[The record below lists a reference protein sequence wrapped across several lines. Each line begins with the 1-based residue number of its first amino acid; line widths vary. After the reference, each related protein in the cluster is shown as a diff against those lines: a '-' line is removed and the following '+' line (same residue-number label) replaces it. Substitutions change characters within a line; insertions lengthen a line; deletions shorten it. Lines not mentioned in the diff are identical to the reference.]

1 MTGGDHAE
9 GEPTFEPGTDQ
20 TSSVTDFRLGRVG
33 APPEGYPTEDAPD
46 SYAWEPFAATYDAR
60 QEALC
65 DFWLRNPAPH
75 GIKGHFAELVRLH
88 RRTGP
93 VHEGIFQAA
102 LDYIDRRIDCSDFVM
117 LGIVRALYQF
127 PESPLLSR
135 ELRERLKRTLLGFKY
150 HPEEPGTDSLC
161 TWTENH
167 QIMFAANAFLAGQ
180 LYPAETFSNTGESGR
195 DKVSRARPRILKWL
209 EFRYKTGFSEW
220 LSHVYYDEDITA
232 LTNLIDFADDEE
244 IVAKATM
251 VLDLIFLDMALNT
264 FHGVF
269 GSTHGRSYAEE
280 KRDAHLESTTDTTK
294 LMFGMG
300 VFAGRDNM
308 SAVSLALSGYRLPAA
323 IYAIA
328 NNFGTTLE
336 NRQRAGI
343 RLAEAG
349 RWGLST
355 RPGDVESAMALLT
368 LEAYSHPRNIMQI
381 MDLFDRFGWWENA
394 FFGPFGRHRKLIQ
407 VLRRTRLLPLLA
419 RLVEKDI
426 TRNTREEVN
435 ILTYRTTDAML
446 STAQDWKAGY
456 GGDQQHILQATLSP
470 TALVFPTHPGHEEN
484 TSGGYWVGSGT
495 LPRAVQV
502 GPVAVAIYRASRAP
516 GLYMTN
522 KLFYTHA
529 WFPSDAFDEV
539 REVLHADPAETADGV
554 GGAAGVGGPDA
565 RSRPGAWLFGRV
577 GDGYVALYSRN
588 GYRWQSEGP
597 DAGREVIAPGRA
609 NVWIL
614 EIGSRTVDGGFDEFI
629 RSRTTAQLSHRG
641 LGVDY
646 RHPKVG
652 RLRAAW
658 RGTPTLDGEPI
669 ATRDYPRYANPYVN
683 AAFPPEEIVV
693 EAGGARLRLDFASLV
708 REV

>member
-1 MTGGDHAE
+1 MSNRDRE
-9 GEPTFEPGTDQ
+9 GEASTFEPGTDQ

-33 APPEGYPTEDAPD
+33 SPPPGYPAAVAPD
-46 SYAWEPFAATYDAR
+46 TYAWEPFAATYEERRA
-60 QEALC
+60 ALF

-88 RRTGP
+88 RGVGP
-93 VHEGIFQAA
+93 VHDGIFLAA

-127 PESPLLSR
+127 PGSGLLSQ
-135 ELRERLKRTLLGFKY
+135 ELRGRMKRTVLDFKY

-167 QIMFAANAFLAGQ
+167 QIMFAANAFLAGR
-180 LYPAETFSNTGESGR
+180 LFPEERFSNTGETGR
-195 DKVSRARPRILKWL
+195 EKADRARPRILRWL
-209 EFRYKTGFSEW
+209 ELRYKTGFSEW

-244 IVAKATM
+244 IVTKSAI

-269 GSTHGRSYAEE
+269 GSTHGRSYADE

-308 SAVSLALSGYRLPAA
+308 SAVSLALSTYRLPPA

-328 NNFGTTLE
+328 NNLGTTIE

-343 RLAEAG
+343 RIAEAS

-355 RPGDVESAMALLT
+355 RPGDVESAMVLLS
-368 LEAYSHPRNIMQI
+368 LEAYSHPKNIMQI

-394 FFGPFGRHRKLIQ
+394 FFGPFGRHKKLIQ
-407 VLRRTRLLPLLA
+407 LLRRTGLLPLLA
-419 RLVEKDI
+419 RAVERDI

-435 ILTYRTTDAML
+435 ILTYRTPEAML
-446 STAQDWKAGY
+446 STAQDWKRGY

-470 TALVFPTHPGHEEN
+470 TAVVFPTHPGHEEN

-502 GPVAVAIYRASRAP
+502 GPVAVAVYRASRAP

-522 KLFYTHA
+522 KLFFTHA
-529 WFPSDAFDEV
+529 WFPADAFDEV
-539 REVLHADPAETADGV
+539 REAVHEGPA
-554 GGAAGVGGPDA
+554 GGAGRNAGSARRRVRAGG
-565 RSRPGAWLFGRV
+565 RGAWIFGRL
-577 GDGYVALYSRN
+577 GEGYVALYSRN
-588 GYRWQSEGP
+588 GYRRKTEGP

-614 EIGSRTVDGGFDEFI
+614 EIGSSSVDGGFDGFI
-629 RSRTTAQLSHRG
+629 RSRTTASISHHG
-641 LGVDY
+641 LDVDY
-646 RHPKVG
+646 RHPAVG
-652 RLRAAW
+652 RLRVGW
-658 RGTPTLDGEPI
+658 WGTPTLDGTPI
-669 ATRDYPRYANPYVN
+669 ATRDYPRYANRHVT
-683 AAFPPEEIVV
+683 AAFPPGEIVV
-693 EAGGARLRLDFASLV
+693 EAAGERLRVDFASQV
-708 REV
+708 REL